1 MMSKTLLKKSVMKK
15 LKKIWR
21 EIQNTA
27 IQKPIVVPTVQYNQD
42 LPQQELAVEQAV

>member
-15 LKKIWR
+15 PKKIWR

-27 IQKPIVVPTVQYNQD
+27 IQKPIVVPTVQYSH